1 MLLALALL
9 VTILC
14 MGKNLSATRCIADK
28 DDVGNGEGHSLM
40 SVGRLVRVRRLFQ
53 SLGPVHFFVL
63 FHVDDLTLSLH
74 QLEKSRFRLATSWLR
89 THPTATDAA
98 RNDEKAVRSVFA
110 EKRVKNGATPLRCCV
125 KTVSERYLLEPLGLT
140 VERRADSPDL
150 VIARSSRKRWSPWSP
165 YSPLGAPEL
174 LSTSRACS
182 RLDSR
187 THRAQKCRM
196 FSL

>member
-1 MLLALALL
+1 MNSAQPFLELDKKRGALRLTLGASFGRVLLALALL

-14 MGKNLSATRCIADK
+14 MGKNLGRPDGIADK

-98 RNDEKAVRSVFA
+98 RNA
-110 EKRVKNGATPLRCCV
+110 
-125 KTVSERYLLEPLGLT
+125 
-140 VERRADSPDL
+140 
-150 VIARSSRKRWSPWSP
+150 
-165 YSPLGAPEL
+165 
-174 LSTSRACS
+174 
-182 RLDSR
+182 
-187 THRAQKCRM
+187 
-196 FSL
+196 